1 MTDCLPSQAARS
13 WQLISILKLKQV
25 LHSYLSRQ
33 RKQFILFHPL
43 LHVWKMFLSIFFSS
57 VTSSSDKTAPILLA
71 FLFWCLNPLTLLL
84 LTIGTHLLPCWAC
97 SLLKH
102 SCSQAEPHSQDFILD
117 FHHISNHCISA
128 LLLSLT
134 KLNPGLTNL
143 FLIRAAL

>member
-1 MTDCLPSQAARS
+1 MTDCLPSQAACS

-102 SCSQAEPHSQDFILD
+102 PLMLTSRTPLPGLHSGLSSHLKPLHFSPAFISYKAEPRFNKSVLD
-117 FHHISNHCISA
+117 
-128 LLLSLT
+128 
-134 KLNPGLTNL
+134 
-143 FLIRAAL
+143 